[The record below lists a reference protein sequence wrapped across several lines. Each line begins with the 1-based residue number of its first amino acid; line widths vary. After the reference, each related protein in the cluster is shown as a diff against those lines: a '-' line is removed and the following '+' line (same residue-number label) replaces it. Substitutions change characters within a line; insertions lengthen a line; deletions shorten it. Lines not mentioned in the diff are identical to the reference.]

1 MQWSAA
7 MKPSTWR
14 DKADRITDGEHDYGT
29 TMTPPK
35 VAPSKRA
42 LSDRLGSE
50 LRFVPVALGLVALM
64 IFLSFQSDVF
74 LTSRNLNNLLIQ
86 STVTG
91 IIALGLA
98 FVLLAGEIDLSVAAT
113 SGVAAVFM
121 AKMVVDAGF
130 PIPLA
135 ILLGVA
141 LGVII
146 GATSARWITLIGV
159 PSFVVTLGVGL
170 ILNGVQLLLL
180 PNTGRYNLLNTGVE
194 KLAATNVSGA
204 GAWVLVL
211 VGIVLFALV
220 RATTFRSRKSAELP
234 ASLGGGVLLPIAIV
248 TLVLVAVLIFLENQ
262 RGLPMPVI
270 LFLVLLGVISYV
282 AHETRFGI
290 YLYAVGDNAEAA
302 RRAGIKV
309 DRVKMTAFAIAGGM
323 AAFGGILSASR
334 ILGVSVSSG
343 GGVGGGALLL
353 ESIAAAVIGGVS
365 LFGGR
370 CMVIGA
376 LFGALIIATV
386 SNGLNLMGVAN
397 EARLIVTG
405 LLLVLAVSIDRGV
418 EKLAGPAG

>member
-1 MQWSAA
+1 
-7 MKPSTWR
+7 
-14 DKADRITDGEHDYGT
+14 
-29 TMTPPK
+29 MT
-35 VAPSKRA
+35 
-42 LSDRLGSE
+42 
-50 LRFVPVALGLVALM
+50 LVLFFAT
-64 IFLSFQSDVF
+64 QSDVF

-91 IIALGLA
+91 IIALGLV
-98 FVLLAGEIDLSVAAT
+98 FVLLVGEIDLSVAAI
-113 SGVAAVFM
+113 SGVASVLM
-121 AKMVVDAGF
+121 AMLVVDSEL

-135 ILLGVA
+135 IAVGVA
-141 LGVII
+141 AGVAI
-146 GATSARWITLIGV
+146 GAVSGRWITLLGV

-170 ILNGVQLLLL
+170 VLNGVQLIIL

-194 KLAATNVSGA
+194 KLASTNVSGFTAWLLVMA
-204 GAWVLVL
+204 GIA
-211 VGIVLFALV
+211 LFALA
-220 RATTFRSRKSAELP
+220 RATSTRARFRAGLP
-234 ASLGGGVLLPIAIV
+234 ASMAGGGVVP
-248 TLVLVAVLIFLENQ
+248 VAVVAALLIATLMFLENL

-270 LFLVLLGVISYV
+270 LFISLLGVMSYISS
-282 AHETRFGI
+282 ETRFGL
-290 YLYAVGDNAEAA
+290 YLYAIGNNAEAA

-309 DRVKMTAFAIAGGM
+309 ERIKIMAFAIAGGM

-370 CMVIGA
+370 GHVVGA

-405 LLLVLAVSIDRGV
+405 LLLVIAVSIDRGI
-418 EKLAGPAG
+418 ERIAAPGR